1 MSELAL
7 NQVADSEEVRG
18 EVMKTSLLLR
28 LRTRIFWIRLW
39 SAIRESEVQGLWF
52 WSEECAH
59 RVKILGRMKCSKVLY
74 YRLETTILANVVSY
88 YGVFWGDHNSFFRL
102 LVLTTSGSA
111 YKQFQPVVR
120 VDRGLKPE
128 NNGQAARVMRLRDSQ
143 STQMVRVDVLR
154 IKINGPRFAVQ
165 FSIVATG
172 ATYEGRSTCIL
183 LRQTSGLELYTR
195 HTGQFGKRSLSLH
208 KDAI

>member
-120 VDRGLKPE
+120 VDRE
-128 NNGQAARVMRLRDSQ
+128 
-143 STQMVRVDVLR
+143 
-154 IKINGPRFAVQ
+154 INGPRFAVQ

-208 KDAI
+208 KDAV